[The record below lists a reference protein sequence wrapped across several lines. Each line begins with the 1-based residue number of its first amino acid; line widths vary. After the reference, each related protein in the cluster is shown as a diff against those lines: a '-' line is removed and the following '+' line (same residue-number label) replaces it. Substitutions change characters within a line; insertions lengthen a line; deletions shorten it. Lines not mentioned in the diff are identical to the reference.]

1 MSRPES
7 VDDYLAGFDEP
18 RAERLREI
26 RALCV
31 AAAPSAEETLKWGA
45 PAYVDDTIL
54 FQFAGYKSHCNLVLT
69 PSTREAF
76 DGDFGDFDTGKG
88 TLKIPYT
95 ATLPNDLIRRMLD
108 YRVTEWSENGVR
120 WM

>member
-1 MSRPES
+1 MPNDCAKSARSAWRP
-7 VDDYLAGFDEP
+7 
-18 RAERLREI
+18 RLPPKR
-26 RALCV
+26 R
-31 AAAPSAEETLKWGA
+31 SNGGA

-95 ATLPNDLIRRMLD
+95 ATVPNDLIRRMLD